1 MIRLR
6 QQRNVAHLLI
16 CLKQSMKSTVQL
28 GILMSDNEDSV
39 GGKRYRKA
47 RFECRLSLTK
57 SLILSILLD
66 LSEPQFP
73 DLFNRVRSTNLVGL

>member
-1 MIRLR
+1 
-6 QQRNVAHLLI
+6 
-16 CLKQSMKSTVQL
+16 
-28 GILMSDNEDSV
+28 MSDNEDSV